1 MNKDRFIPVEGHSD
15 LVRDRVTGAIVNI
28 NKEETKAIVTR
39 KQREKQ
45 QQKEIQQLK
54 NDVSDIKQMLQ
65 QIVEKI

>member
-1 MNKDRFIPVEGHSD
+1 MNKDRLIPVDGHSG
-15 LVRDRVTGAIVNI
+15 LARDRVTGAIVNI
-28 NKEETKAIVTR
+28 NKEETRAVVAK

-45 QQKEIQQLK
+45 QQQEIQQLK

>member
-28 NKEETKAIVTR
+28 NKEETRAIVTR

-54 NDVSDIKQMLQ
+54 SDVSDIKQMLQ

>member
-39 KQREKQ
+39 TQREKQ

>member
-54 NDVSDIKQMLQ
+54 SDVSDIKQMLQ